1 MRYFITG
8 FAVIVCLIISMAG
21 FRGEFTRNSPIE
33 VFPDMDRQAKVR
45 PQAPNLFYGDW
56 RNDEVFGARDGRGS
70 RLPVAGSVARGAAV
84 DAQPANTGR
93 KEGSEDWVEVNPLGV
108 NADTLERGRE
118 RYTTFCAVCH
128 GQAGDGGGIVT
139 QYSLITADLHQHRL
153 VQAQDGY
160 LFDVISNGFNATTN
174 AVGITYTRMPAYKSK
189 ISAEDRWAIIG
200 YVRALQYSQLG
211 KLNEVTDLDKK
222 AGLQKAL
229 ESN

>member
-45 PQAPNLFYGDW
+45 PQAPNLF
-56 RNDEVFGARDGRGS
+56 DEVFGAGDGRGS
-70 RLPVAGSVARGAAV
+70 RLPVAGTVVRGAPIDDSPV
-84 DAQPANTGR
+84 NTGR
-93 KEGSEDWVEVNPLGV
+93 KEGADEWIEVNPLEV
-108 NADTLERGRE
+108 NEKTLKRGQE
-118 RYTTFCAVCH
+118 RYTIFCAVCH

-211 KLNEVTDLDKK
+211 KPEEVTDLDKK

-229 ESN
+229 EGK

>member
-8 FAVIVCLIISMAG
+8 FAVIVCLLISTAG
-21 FRGEFTRNSPIE
+21 FRGAFTRNSPIE

-45 PQAPNLFYGDW
+45 PQAPNLF
-56 RNDEVFGARDGRGS
+56 DEVCGAGDGRGS

-84 DAQPANTGR
+84 DDQPANTGR
-93 KEGSEDWVEVNPLGV
+93 KAGSEDWVEVNPLGV

-118 RYTTFCAVCH
+118 RYTIFCAVCH

-174 AVGITYTRMPAYKSK
+174 AVGIAYTRMPAYKSK

-211 KLNEVTDLDKK
+211 KLNEVTDLDKR
-222 AGLQKAL
+222 AELQKAL
-229 ESN
+229 EGK

>member
-45 PQAPNLFYGDW
+45 PQAPNLF
-56 RNDEVFGARDGRGS
+56 DEVFGAGDGRGS
-70 RLPVAGSVARGAAV
+70 RLPVAGTVVRGAPIDDSPV
-84 DAQPANTGR
+84 NTGR
-93 KEGSEDWVEVNPLGV
+93 KEGADEWIEVNPLEV
-108 NADTLERGRE
+108 NEKTLKRGQE
-118 RYTTFCAVCH
+118 RYTIFCAVCH

-139 QYSLITADLHQHRL
+139 QYSLITADLHHHRL

-174 AVGITYTRMPAYKSK
+174 AVGIAYTRMPAYKSK

>member
-8 FAVIVCLIISMAG
+8 FAVIVCLLISTAG
-21 FRGEFTRNSPIE
+21 FRGAFTRNSPIE

-45 PQAPNLFYGDW
+45 PQAPNLFDK
-56 RNDEVFGARDGRGS
+56 VFGAGDGRGS

-84 DAQPANTGR
+84 DDQPANTGR
-93 KEGSEDWVEVNPLGV
+93 KAGSEDWVEVNPLGV

-118 RYTTFCAVCH
+118 RYTIYCAVCH

-174 AVGITYTRMPAYKSK
+174 AVGIAYSRMPAYKSK

-211 KLNEVTDLDKK
+211 KLDEVTDLDKK

-229 ESN
+229 EGK